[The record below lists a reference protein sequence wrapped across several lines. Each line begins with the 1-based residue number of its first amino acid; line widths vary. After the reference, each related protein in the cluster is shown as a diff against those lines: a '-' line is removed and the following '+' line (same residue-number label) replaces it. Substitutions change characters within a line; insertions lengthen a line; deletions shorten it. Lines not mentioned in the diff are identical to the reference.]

1 MSLTVKEKEH
11 WKERIARR
19 IDLAIE
25 ELQAAED
32 AGFYER
38 LRKEADELTW
48 SSLGLAA
55 LRLESQQIESEL
67 ERLRER
73 QRDVWAEM
81 QSSVSGVPV
90 KDAGRPY
97 SLSTDVQAAVRR
109 RRLVHE
115 RELLAAS
122 PLGQKIL
129 RLERE
134 KDELLDTVWL
144 ATSPAQIK
152 ELWSRFSELLNWEPP
167 TLQQQAMA
175 IEPMPTPTS

>member
-1 MSLTVKEKEH
+1 MSLTVRKKEH

-38 LRKEADELTW
+38 LRRAADEQARG
-48 SSLGLAA
+48 SLGLSA

-73 QRDVWAEM
+73 QRDLWAEM
-81 QSSVSGVPV
+81 HSRVSGVLV
-90 KDAGRPY
+90 KEISRPH
-97 SLSTDVQAAVRR
+97 SLHFDVQTALRR

-144 ATSPAQIK
+144 ATSPTQIK

-167 TLQQQAMA
+167 TLQQQALA
-175 IEPMPTPTS
+175 IEPMPTPSS

>member
-32 AGFYER
+32 AGFCER
-38 LRKEADELTW
+38 IRKEADELAW
-48 SSLGLAA
+48 GSLGLTA
-55 LRLESQQIESEL
+55 LRLESQQIDCDL

-73 QRDVWAEM
+73 QRDLWAEM
-81 QSSVSGVPV
+81 QSRVSRIPV
-90 KDAGRPY
+90 KEIPRPFGMHA
-97 SLSTDVQAAVRR
+97 DVSAALRR

-115 RELLAAS
+115 RELLGVT

-129 RLERE
+129 RLKHE

-144 ATSPAQIK
+144 ATSGAAV
-152 ELWSRFSELLNWEPP
+152 LRRCLAASAHAG
-167 TLQQQAMA
+167 TA
-175 IEPMPTPTS
+175 TG